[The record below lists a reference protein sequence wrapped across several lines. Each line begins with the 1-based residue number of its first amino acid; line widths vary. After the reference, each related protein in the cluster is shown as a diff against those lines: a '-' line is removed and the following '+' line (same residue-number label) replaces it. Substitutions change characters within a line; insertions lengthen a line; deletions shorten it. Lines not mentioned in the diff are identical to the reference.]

1 MVFFHFL
8 FMFQSQPGDTLYG
21 ENMFLY
27 SLLFI
32 SNKAEPRYGSDWG
45 FKE

>member
-1 MVFFHFL
+1 
-8 FMFQSQPGDTLYG
+8 MFESQPGDTLYV
-21 ENMFLY
+21 LY

-32 SNKAEPRYGSDWG
+32 SNKAEPRYGSDRG